1 MPHIFVRND
10 TTEVLNIAISFVA
23 PVAFTNSLAPGA
35 TWGPHDMGSFAY
47 PSFEARLDHG
57 PENNHF
63 SAGASL
69 AAAGT
74 IAGAWAAGAASVL
87 VGTASVLGAFGGGFA
102 RMAGAPAGIAA
113 AGALMNRAHE
123 GGAAY
128 GRDAEGVVLRT
139 GPIVIGF
146 AEKHYT
152 VRFVDGSYEL
162 FDEDEHRVL

>member
-10 TTEVLNIAISFVA
+10 TTEVLNIAISFGA

-35 TWGPHDMGSFAY
+35 TWGPHNMSSFAY

-74 IAGAWAAGAASVL
+74 IAGACAAGAASVM
-87 VGTASVLGAFGGGFA
+87 VGAASVLGVFGGFA
-102 RMAGAPAGIAA
+102 GMARAPAGVAA
-113 AGALMNRAHE
+113 AGALMNRAHA

-139 GPIVIGF
+139 GPIVIRF

-152 VRFVDGSYEL
+152 VRSVDGNYEL

>member
-10 TTEVLNIAISFVA
+10 TTEVLNIAISFGA
-23 PVAFTNSLAPGA
+23 PVAFTNILASDA
-35 TWGPHDMGSFAY
+35 TWGPHNM
-47 PSFEARLDHG
+47 
-57 PENNHF
+57 
-63 SAGASL
+63 
-69 AAAGT
+69 GT

-87 VGTASVLGAFGGGFA
+87 MGAASVLGAFGGGFA
-102 RMAGAPAGIAA
+102 GMARAPAGVAA

-128 GRDAEGVVLRT
+128 GQDAEGVVLRT

-152 VRFVDGSYEL
+152 VRFVDGSYKL
-162 FDEDEHRVL
+162 FNEDEHRVL